1 MVAIKRLSTRK
12 DAEARIRSIND
23 MNELIKENNIL
34 RDRLKKKN

>member
-1 MVAIKRLSTRK
+1 MVAIKRLSMRK

-23 MNELIKENNIL
+23 MNELIKENIL